1 MVKSAARIY
10 VLLARDAPKAVVF
23 RRGPSNQVLLIK
35 WDLAKNSFEVGQWL
49 KGRIY
54 ERRCD
59 LSPDGELLVYFA
71 ADFRRSIRSWSAVSR
86 PPYFTAL
93 DIWTK
98 GNCWGGGGLF
108 FSNDRLMINDFP
120 EDIKLAPEFSMPSWL
135 AVGSCGEWSGR
146 GEDDPIWSCRL
157 ARDGW
162 KLTAYPEKTKN
173 DHGAK
178 VWIEYDPPI
187 TWEKLHP
194 FWPKKYILRMS
205 ILGIKERDGP
215 CVAHRAFHCT
225 ARTASAVTS
234 VGVNGLTGRQP
245 ATCSLHNPAVSI
257 GYDLRS
263 ESSVRLKKANRS
275 PTSMISHSS
284 VLRRLRV
291 RFRGRREER
300 SFERSKLGGNG
311 EPKVSSFQTPNM
323 PNLRRPGPAW
333 KLGWCSSSI
342 TGFTSTISKL
352 SIRP

>member
-1 MVKSAARIY
+1 MEVFKSGHSEITLHNRMVKSAARIY

-93 DIWTK
+93 ALWPK

-205 ILGIKERDGP
+205 ILGIKERGGPGWLIEHSLHSEDGIHGDIGRSEWADWSP
-215 CVAHRAFHCT
+215 TGDLLFAQSGCLYRLRPSKRKFGPIEESEQIADFNDLSFQRIEPPE
-225 ARTASAVTS
+225 SAVS
-234 VGVNGLTGRQP
+234 WPPRRAKLRKKQARRKRGV
-245 ATCSLHNPAVSI
+245 
-257 GYDLRS
+257 
-263 ESSVRLKKANRS
+263 
-275 PTSMISHSS
+275 
-284 VLRRLRV
+284 
-291 RFRGRREER
+291 
-300 SFERSKLGGNG
+300 
-311 EPKVSSFQTPNM
+311 
-323 PNLRRPGPAW
+323 
-333 KLGWCSSSI
+333 
-342 TGFTSTISKL
+342 
-352 SIRP
+352 